1 MNKPVILCVD
11 DEPILLLALK
21 FQLKDHFGNQYHIET
36 AENGEEALEIIEEL
50 LADNI
55 ELPLV
60 ISDQVMPGMLG
71 DELLT
76 QIHIK
81 IPETLTILL
90 TGHADVSAIAR
101 SVNNANLYRY
111 IAKPWDP
118 TDLNLTV
125 TEAVRSYFHKKE
137 LAEFY
142 KGLEQKVAERT
153 LELESKNNFLSMAV
167 HDLKNPLSII
177 QTSSEMI
184 TNHFDDCEKTQ
195 LLEFNNYIYSSTQN
209 MFELITNLLEINQ
222 IESGKLKISPK
233 LIDIKVILNDLLK
246 HYRVLAKAKTINLY
260 LKIEAHKSYKAMLDE
275 KMISSVLDNLISNA
289 IKYSPYDKSVYI
301 RLLSTETHIRCEIQD
316 EGPGLNEEDQK
327 KLFGQFARLSPQPT
341 ADEPA
346 TGLGLFIVKQLVET
360 MRGKVWC
367 DTEENKGATFIVE
380 FPSI

>member
-21 FQLKDHFGNQYHIET
+21 YQLKDYFGNQYQIET
-36 AENGEEALEIIEEL
+36 AENAEEALEIIEEL

-101 SVNNANLYRY
+101 AVNNANLYRY

-118 TDLNLTV
+118 TDFNLTV

-142 KGLEQKVAERT
+142 KGLEKKVAERT
-153 LELESKNNFLSMAV
+153 LELERKNQFLSMAV

-184 TNHFDDCEKTQ
+184 TNHFDDCDKRQ
-195 LLEFNNYIYSSTQN
+195 LLEFNSYIFSSTQS
-209 MFELITNLLEINQ
+209 MFELITNLLEINE
-222 IESGKLKISPK
+222 IEAGKLKVKPM
-233 LIDIKVILNDLLK
+233 LIDIQVILNDLIK
-246 HYRVLAKAKTINLY
+246 HYRVLAKAKGINLY
-260 LKIEAHKSYKAMLDE
+260 FETDHQSYKAMLDE
-275 KMISSVLDNLISNA
+275 RMISSVLDNLISNA

-367 DTEENKGATFIVE
+367 DTEKDKGATFIVE

>member
-21 FQLKDHFGNQYHIET
+21 YQLKDYFGNQYQIET
-36 AENGEEALEIIEEL
+36 AENGKEALEIIEEL

-81 IPETLTILL
+81 VPETLKILL

-153 LELESKNNFLSMAV
+153 LELERKNQFLSMAV

-184 TNHFDDCEKTQ
+184 TNHFDDSDKKQ
-195 LLEFNNYIYSSTQN
+195 LLEYNNYIFSSTQN

-222 IESGKLKISPK
+222 IESGKLKVRPK
-233 LIDIKVILNDLLK
+233 LIDIQVILNDLIK
-246 HYRVLAKAKTINLY
+246 HYRVLAKAKDISLY
-260 LKIEAHKSYKAMLDE
+260 LQIDHKSYKAMLDE

-316 EGPGLNEEDQK
+316 EGPGLSEEDQK

-367 DTEENKGATFIVE
+367 DTEKNKGATFIVE

>member
-11 DEPILLLALK
+11 DEPILLFALK
-21 FQLKDHFGNQYHIET
+21 LQLKENFGNQYYIET
-36 AENGEEALEIIEEL
+36 AENGEEGIEIIDEL
-50 LADNI
+50 LANNI

-76 QIHIK
+76 RIHNK
-81 IPETLTILL
+81 LPETLKILL

-101 SVNNANLYRY
+101 TVNNANLYRY

-118 TDLNLTV
+118 TDLKLTV

-137 LAEFY
+137 LSEFY
-142 KGLEQKVAERT
+142 KGLEKKVAERT
-153 LELESKNNFLSMAV
+153 LELERKNKYLNMAV

-184 TNHFDDCEKTQ
+184 TNHFDNSDKKQ
-195 LLEFNNYIYSSTQN
+195 LLEFNSYIFSSTKN
-209 MFELITNLLEINQ
+209 MFELITDLLDVNQ
-222 IESGKLKISPK
+222 IESDKLKVRPK
-233 LIDIKVILNDLLK
+233 LIDIEIILDDLIK
-246 HYRVLAKAKTINLY
+246 HYRILAKAKDISLY
-260 LKIEAHKSYKAMLDE
+260 FKTDHKSYQAMLDE
-275 KMISSVLDNLISNA
+275 KMILSVLENLISNA
-289 IKYSPYDKSVYI
+289 IKYSPYDKSIYI

-316 EGPGLNEEDQK
+316 EGPGLSKEDQK

-367 DTEENKGATFIVE
+367 DTEKTKGATFIVE

>member
-21 FQLKDHFGNQYHIET
+21 FQLKDYFGNQYQIET
-36 AENGEEALEIIEEL
+36 AENGKEALEIIEEL

-81 IPETLTILL
+81 VPETLKILL

-101 SVNNANLYRY
+101 VVNNANLYRY

-153 LELESKNNFLSMAV
+153 LELERKNKFLSMAV

-184 TNHFDDCEKTQ
+184 TNHFDDSDKRQ
-195 LLEFNNYIYSSTQN
+195 LLEFNSYIFSSTQN

-222 IESGKLKISPK
+222 IESGKLKVRPK
-233 LIDIKVILNDLLK
+233 LIDIQVILNDLIK
-246 HYRVLAKAKTINLY
+246 HYKLLAKAKAISLY
-260 LKIEAHKSYKAMLDE
+260 LKIDHKSYKAMLDE

-327 KLFGQFARLSPQPT
+327 KLFTEFGTLSTQPT
-341 ADEPA
+341 ADETA

-367 DTEENKGATFIVE
+367 DTEKHKGATFIVE

>member
-11 DEPILLLALK
+11 DEQILLLALK
-21 FQLKDHFGNQYHIET
+21 LQLKENFGNQYHIET
-36 AENGEEALEIIEEL
+36 AENSEEALEIIEEL
-50 LADNI
+50 IANNI

-76 QIHIK
+76 QIHNT
-81 IPETLTILL
+81 IPETLKILL
-90 TGHADVSAIAR
+90 TGQADVSAIGRA
-101 SVNNANLYRY
+101 VNNANLYRY

-137 LAEFY
+137 LKEFY
-142 KGLEQKVAERT
+142 DGLEQKVGERT
-153 LELESKNNFLSMAV
+153 LELERKNKFLSTAV

-177 QTSSEMI
+177 QTSSELI
-184 TNHFDDCEKTQ
+184 SNHFDEDDKKQ
-195 LLEFNNYIYSSTQN
+195 LLEYNQYIFSSTQN
-209 MFELITNLLEINQ
+209 MFELIDNLLEINK
-222 IESGKLKISPK
+222 IESGKLKPK
-233 LIDIKVILNDLLK
+233 LELIDIQTILINLIQRYQL
-246 HYRVLAKAKTINLY
+246 LAKVKDINLRFDQ
-260 LKIEAHKSYKAMLDE
+260 KNHNSYQAMLDE
-275 KMISSVLDNLISNA
+275 KMIYRVLDNLISNA

-301 RLLSTETHIRCEIQD
+301 RLIATETHIRCEIQD
-316 EGPGLNEEDQK
+316 EGPGLSKEDQK
-327 KLFGQFARLSPQPT
+327 KLFGQFARLSSQPT

-367 DTEENKGATFIVE
+367 DTEKSKGATFVVE

>member
-21 FQLKDHFGNQYHIET
+21 FQLKDNFGNQYQIET

-81 IPETLTILL
+81 VPETLQILL

-101 SVNNANLYRY
+101 CVNNANLYRY
-111 IAKPWDP
+111 ITKPWDP

-153 LELESKNNFLSMAV
+153 LELERKNQFLSMAV
-167 HDLKNPLSII
+167 HDLKNPLSMI

-184 TNHFDDCEKTQ
+184 TNYFDDSDKKQ
-195 LLEFNNYIYSSTQN
+195 LLEYNNYIFSSTQD

-222 IESGKLKISPK
+222 IESGKLKVRPK
-233 LIDIKVILNDLLK
+233 LIDIQVILNDLIK
-246 HYRVLAKAKTINLY
+246 RFRILAKAKNISLY
-260 LKIEAHKSYKAMLDE
+260 FKKDHKSYQAMLDE
-275 KMISSVLDNLISNA
+275 KMILSVLENLISNA

-316 EGPGLNEEDQK
+316 EGPGLSEEDQK

-367 DTEENKGATFIVE
+367 DTEKNKGATFIVE
-380 FPSI
+380 FPNI

>member
-11 DEPILLLALK
+11 DEQILLLALK
-21 FQLKDHFGNQYHIET
+21 LQLKENFGNQYHIET
-36 AENGEEALEIIEEL
+36 AENSEEALEIIEEL
-50 LADNI
+50 IANNI

-76 QIHIK
+76 QIHNK
-81 IPETLTILL
+81 IPETLKILL
-90 TGHADVSAIAR
+90 TGQADVSAIGRA
-101 SVNNANLYRY
+101 VNKANLYRY

-137 LAEFY
+137 LKEFY
-142 KGLEQKVAERT
+142 DGLEQKVAERT
-153 LELESKNNFLSMAV
+153 LELERKNKFLSTAV

-177 QTSSEMI
+177 QTSSELI
-184 TNHFDDCEKTQ
+184 TNHFDEDDKKQ
-195 LLEFNNYIYSSTQN
+195 LLEYNQYIFSSTQN
-209 MFELITNLLEINQ
+209 MFELIDNLLEINK
-222 IESGKLKISPK
+222 IESGKLKPRLE
-233 LIDIKVILNDLLK
+233 LIDIQTILINLIQRYQL
-246 HYRVLAKAKTINLY
+246 LAKVKDINLRFDQNHNAY
-260 LKIEAHKSYKAMLDE
+260 QAMLDE
-275 KMISSVLDNLISNA
+275 KMIYRVLDNLISNA

-301 RLLSTETHIRCEIQD
+301 RLIATETHIRCEIQD
-316 EGPGLNEEDQK
+316 EGPGLSKEDQS
-327 KLFGQFARLSPQPT
+327 KLFGQFARLSSQPT

-367 DTEENKGATFIVE
+367 DTEKSKGATFVVE

>member
-21 FQLKDHFGNQYHIET
+21 YQLKDYFGNQYQIET
-36 AENGEEALEIIEEL
+36 AENAEEALEIIEEL

-81 IPETLTILL
+81 VPETLTILL

-153 LELESKNNFLSMAV
+153 LELERKNQFLSMAV

-184 TNHFDDCEKTQ
+184 TNHFDDSDKKQ
-195 LLEFNNYIYSSTQN
+195 LLEYNNYIFSSTQN

-222 IESGKLKISPK
+222 IESGKLKVRPK
-233 LIDIKVILNDLLK
+233 LIDIQVILNDLIK
-246 HYRVLAKAKTINLY
+246 HYRVLAKAKDISLY
-260 LKIEAHKSYKAMLDE
+260 LQIDHKSYKAMLDE

-316 EGPGLNEEDQK
+316 EGPGLSEEDQK

-367 DTEENKGATFIVE
+367 DTEKNKGATFIVE

>member
-21 FQLKDHFGNQYHIET
+21 FQLKDYFGNQYQIET
-36 AENGEEALEIIEEL
+36 AENGKEALEIIEEL

-81 IPETLTILL
+81 VPETLKILL

-101 SVNNANLYRY
+101 VVNNANLYRY

-153 LELESKNNFLSMAV
+153 LELERKNKFLSMAV

-184 TNHFDDCEKTQ
+184 TNHFDDSDKKQ
-195 LLEFNNYIYSSTQN
+195 LLEYNNYIFSSTQN

-222 IESGKLKISPK
+222 IESGKLKVRPK
-233 LIDIKVILNDLLK
+233 LLDIQVILNDLIKDYKL
-246 HYRVLAKAKTINLY
+246 LAKAKGINLY
-260 LKIEAHKSYKAMLDE
+260 LKIDHKSYKAMLDE
-275 KMISSVLDNLISNA
+275 KMINSVLDNLISNA

-327 KLFGQFARLSPQPT
+327 KLFTEFGTLSTQPT
-341 ADEPA
+341 ADESA

>member
-11 DEPILLLALK
+11 DEQILLLALK
-21 FQLKDHFGNQYHIET
+21 LQLKENFGNQYHIET
-36 AENGEEALEIIEEL
+36 AENSEEALEIIEEL
-50 LADNI
+50 IANNI

-76 QIHIK
+76 QIHNT
-81 IPETLTILL
+81 IPETLKILL
-90 TGHADVSAIAR
+90 TGQADVSAIGRA
-101 SVNNANLYRY
+101 VNNANLYRY

-137 LAEFY
+137 LKEFY
-142 KGLEQKVAERT
+142 DGLEQKVGERT
-153 LELESKNNFLSMAV
+153 LELERKNKFLSTAV

-177 QTSSEMI
+177 QTSSELI
-184 TNHFDDCEKTQ
+184 SNHFDEDDKKQ
-195 LLEFNNYIYSSTQN
+195 LLEYNQYIFSSTQN
-209 MFELITNLLEINQ
+209 MFELIDNLLEINK
-222 IESGKLKISPK
+222 IESGKLKPK
-233 LIDIKVILNDLLK
+233 LELIDIQTILINLIQRYQL
-246 HYRVLAKAKTINLY
+246 LAKVKDINLRFDQ
-260 LKIEAHKSYKAMLDE
+260 KNHNSYQAMLDE
-275 KMISSVLDNLISNA
+275 KMIYRVLDNLISNA

-301 RLLSTETHIRCEIQD
+301 RLISTETHIRCEIQD
-316 EGPGLNEEDQK
+316 EGPGLSKEDQK

-367 DTEENKGATFIVE
+367 DTEKSKGATFVVE

>member
-11 DEPILLLALK
+11 DEPILLFALK
-21 FQLKDHFGNQYHIET
+21 SQLQENLGNQYQVET
-36 AENGEEALEIIEEL
+36 AENGEEALEVIEEL
-50 LADNI
+50 LTNNI

-76 QIHIK
+76 QIHSK
-81 IPETLTILL
+81 IPETLKILL
-90 TGHADVSAIAR
+90 TGHADVSAIAS

-153 LELESKNNFLSMAV
+153 LELERKNQFLSMAV

-184 TNHFDDCEKTQ
+184 TNHFDESDKRQ
-195 LLEFNNYIYSSTQN
+195 LLEFNSYIFSSTQN
-209 MFELITNLLEINQ
+209 MFELITNLLEINK
-222 IESGKLKISPK
+222 IESGKLKVRPM
-233 LIDIKVILNDLLK
+233 LIDIQVILNDLIK
-246 HYRVLAKAKTINLY
+246 HYRVLAKAKSINLD
-260 LKIEAHKSYKAMLDE
+260 LKIDHQSYKAMLDE

-367 DTEENKGATFIVE
+367 DTEKDKGATFIVE